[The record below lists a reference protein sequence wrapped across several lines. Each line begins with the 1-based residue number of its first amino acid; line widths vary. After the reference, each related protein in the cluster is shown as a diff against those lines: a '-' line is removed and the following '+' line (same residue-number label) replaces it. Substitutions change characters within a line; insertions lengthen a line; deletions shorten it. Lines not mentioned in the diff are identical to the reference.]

1 MITVTDSAVKQ
12 LQAIMQ
18 EHSDEPQKGLRIF
31 VESGGCAGMQ
41 YGMSLDEAKE
51 GDEIIEREGV
61 KVIVDA
67 ESAGYLRGSTIDF
80 TDGLSGAGFK
90 INNPNAVRS
99 CGCGTSFEAP
109 GEPVEADAGAE
120 QAAGGA
126 H

>member
-1 MITVTDSAVKQ
+1 MINVTDSAVKQ
-12 LQAIMQ
+12 LQALLR
-18 EHSDEPQKGLRIF
+18 EKAADAGKGLRIF
-31 VESGGCAGMQ
+31 VESGGCAGLQ
-41 YGMSLDEAKE
+41 YGMNLDEPKE

-61 KVIVDA
+61 KVIIDA
-67 ESAGYLRGSTIDF
+67 ESAGYLHGSTIDY

-109 GEPVEADAGAE
+109 KEPVEAGSE
-120 QAAGGA
+120 KAAGEA